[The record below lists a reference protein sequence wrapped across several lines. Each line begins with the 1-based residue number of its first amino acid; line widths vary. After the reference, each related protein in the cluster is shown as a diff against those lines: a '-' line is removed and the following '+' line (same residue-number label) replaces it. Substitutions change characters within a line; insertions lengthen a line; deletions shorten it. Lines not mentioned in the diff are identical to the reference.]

1 MENKKSFE
9 DRLNYLN
16 ELVNKLQDS
25 NLAFD
30 EALNIYNE
38 CMNLSSSLKEELNQA
53 ISKVTLINEK
63 NQEEDF

>member
-9 DRLNYLN
+9 ERLNYLN

-38 CMNLSSSLKEELNQA
+38 CMSLSSSLKEELNQA

>member
-38 CMNLSSSLKEELNQA
+38 CMNLSSSLKE
-53 ISKVTLINEK
+53 
-63 NQEEDF
+63 

>member
-38 CMNLSSSLKEELNQA
+38 CMNLSSSLKEEFNQA